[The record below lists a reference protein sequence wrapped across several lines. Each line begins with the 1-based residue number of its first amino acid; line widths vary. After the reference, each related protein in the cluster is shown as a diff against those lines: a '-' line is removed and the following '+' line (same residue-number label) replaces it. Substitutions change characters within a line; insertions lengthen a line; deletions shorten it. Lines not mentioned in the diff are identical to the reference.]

1 MTDHNEVQFTS
12 AGTNINE
19 VKRNNAEGGLSYN
32 EVKKLLAQ
40 RGGVGTEIYSDTDV
54 EEVKQQIQ
62 GKNQ

>member
-1 MTDHNEVQFTS
+1 MTNHNEAQFTS

-40 RGGVGTEIYSDTDV
+40 RGGGGTEIYSDTDV
-54 EEVKQQIQ
+54 EEVKQEIH
-62 GKNQ
+62 GKKQ